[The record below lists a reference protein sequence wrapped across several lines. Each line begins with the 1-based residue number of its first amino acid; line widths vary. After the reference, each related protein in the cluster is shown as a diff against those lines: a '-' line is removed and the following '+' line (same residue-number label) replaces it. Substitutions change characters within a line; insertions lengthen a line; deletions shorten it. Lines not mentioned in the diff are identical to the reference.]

1 MVTRMRIQKRTR
13 RMKTMMEN
21 TNLVPAT
28 MKTKVVRVA
37 MPSTKRIWFLNPP
50 SSPRLESS
58 LFRVSL
64 FVLTRVASISLTYNV
79 CHPVFL
85 IPVKDVPVEELLS
98 NLLVGEQVEQAVS
111 GPHEDG

>member
-58 LFRVSL
+58 LCVQDVIICPHWGGFNFLNIQYLSRMSL
-64 FVLTRVASISLTYNV
+64 LKNSCPIFW
-79 CHPVFL
+79 
-85 IPVKDVPVEELLS
+85 
-98 NLLVGEQVEQAVS
+98 
-111 GPHEDG
+111 